1 MKKIIL
7 ILLLFL
13 STYNSWAGIVGPDD
27 LPTISAL
34 IELHK
39 QMAKAEELS
48 VHQVSAS
55 YLEQE
60 VATENTTKFHEV
72 RKTLNSKLNNAHQWI
87 ILAAAMSKTTLDVG
101 NATKEYIQFTKLM
114 SNNLFRKPQIAW
126 YFAETNYNVAKRISL
141 LKNSITLLVASET
154 NILKASLDERIE
166 VIYNIQEQIAVIR
179 SLINQAL
186 FWSKCVSLGGFRYD
200 YIWDILNSDVYDGIA
215 KDIINN
221 WTSNIS

>member
-154 NILKASLDERIE
+154 NILKATLDERIE
-166 VIYNIQEQIAVIR
+166 VINNIQEQIAVIR

>member
-101 NATKEYIQFTKLM
+101 NVTKEYIQFTKLM

-166 VIYNIQEQIAVIR
+166 VINNIQEQIAVIR

>member
-55 YLEQE
+55 YLEQG
-60 VATENTTKFHEV
+60 VATENTKFHEV

-166 VIYNIQEQIAVIR
+166 VINNIQEQIAVIR

>member
-1 MKKIIL
+1 
-7 ILLLFL
+7 
-13 STYNSWAGIVGPDD
+13 
-27 LPTISAL
+27 
-34 IELHK
+34 
-39 QMAKAEELS
+39 
-48 VHQVSAS
+48 
-55 YLEQE
+55 
-60 VATENTTKFHEV
+60 
-72 RKTLNSKLNNAHQWI
+72 
-87 ILAAAMSKTTLDVG
+87 
-101 NATKEYIQFTKLM
+101 M

-200 YIWDILNSDVYDGIA
+200 YIWGYP
-215 KDIINN
+215 
-221 WTSNIS
+221 

>member
-34 IELHK
+34 IELHN

-101 NATKEYIQFTKLM
+101 NVTKEYIQFTKLM

-154 NILKASLDERIE
+154 NILKATLDERIE
-166 VIYNIQEQIAVIR
+166 VINNIQEQIAVIR

>member
-55 YLEQE
+55 YLEQG

-126 YFAETNYNVAKRISL
+126 YFAETNYNVNFL
-141 LKNSITLLVASET
+141 LFSSNLILSHIIVHVAEEETMSEKNPFSSIACFCFRAVPSA
-154 NILKASLDERIE
+154 
-166 VIYNIQEQIAVIR
+166 IYIAFPKVH
-179 SLINQAL
+179 LI
-186 FWSKCVSLGGFRYD
+186 
-200 YIWDILNSDVYDGIA
+200 
-215 KDIINN
+215 
-221 WTSNIS
+221 

>member
-1 MKKIIL
+1 MKKITL
-7 ILLLFL
+7 ISLLFL
-13 STYNSWAGIVGPDD
+13 FTYHSWAGIIGPDA
-27 LPTISAL
+27 LPTITAL
-34 IELHK
+34 IKLHK

-55 YLEQE
+55 YLEQG

-72 RKTLNSKLNNAHQWI
+72 RKTLNSKLKNAHQWI

-126 YFAETNYNVAKRISL
+126 YFVETNYNLAKRISL
-141 LKNSITLLVASET
+141 LRKSIALLAASET
-154 NILKASLDERIE
+154 NILKASSDERIE

-179 SLINQAL
+179 SLISQAL

>member
-7 ILLLFL
+7 ISLLFL
-13 STYNSWAGIVGPDD
+13 FTYHSWAGIVGPDD
-27 LPTISAL
+27 LPTISTL

-39 QMAKAEELS
+39 QMAKA
-48 VHQVSAS
+48 
-55 YLEQE
+55 

-126 YFAETNYNVAKRISL
+126 YFAETNYNVTKRISL
-141 LKNSITLLVASET
+141 LKKSIALLVASET

>member
-1 MKKIIL
+1 
-7 ILLLFL
+7 
-13 STYNSWAGIVGPDD
+13 
-27 LPTISAL
+27 
-34 IELHK
+34 
-39 QMAKAEELS
+39 MAKAEELS

-55 YLEQE
+55 YLEQG

-72 RKTLNSKLNNAHQWI
+72 RKTLNSRLNNAHQWI

>member
-101 NATKEYIQFTKLM
+101 NVTKEYIQFTKLM

-154 NILKASLDERIE
+154 NILKATLDERIE
-166 VIYNIQEQIAVIR
+166 VINNIQEQIAVIR

-215 KDIINN
+215 KDIINLLAEL
-221 WTSNIS
+221 I

>member
-101 NATKEYIQFTKLM
+101 NVTKEYIQFTKLM

-141 LKNSITLLVASET
+141 LKKSIALLVASET

-166 VIYNIQEQIAVIR
+166 VIYNTQEQIAVIR